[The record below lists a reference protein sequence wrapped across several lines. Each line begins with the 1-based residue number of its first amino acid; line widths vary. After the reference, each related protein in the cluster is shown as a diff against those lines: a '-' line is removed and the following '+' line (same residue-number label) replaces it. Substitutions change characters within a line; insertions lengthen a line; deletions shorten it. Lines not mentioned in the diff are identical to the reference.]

1 MEEQT
6 ETTMAP
12 GERMDVDGGSYVP
25 LQPEPEDDEPL
36 TGAPFVI
43 KKFSPVF
50 FWSWD
55 VHSDSCAICRVM
67 LMEPC
72 LNCQVNNKTS
82 CVGKFI
88 RVILRIYTVYV
99 QTHCYILFCS
109 FCSRM
114 ENAITPFTTAA
125 WQPGSRAEVPVR
137 GPQELAAN
145 APFVK
150 LNGSFSEW
158 ETKLGLSCIAI
169 NISEK
174 NLIS

>member
-12 GERMDVDGGSYVP
+12 GERMDVDGGGYVP

-82 CVGKFI
+82 CVVVWGECNHAF
-88 RVILRIYTVYV
+88 
-99 QTHCYILFCS
+99 HNCC
-109 FCSRM
+109 M
-114 ENAITPFTTAA
+114 AA
-125 WQPGSRAEVPVR
+125 WIKSGSSSSGTAGTGSKCPLCQAEWIIQRV
-137 GPQELAAN
+137 GN
-145 APFVK
+145 
-150 LNGSFSEW
+150 
-158 ETKLGLSCIAI
+158 
-169 NISEK
+169 
-174 NLIS
+174 